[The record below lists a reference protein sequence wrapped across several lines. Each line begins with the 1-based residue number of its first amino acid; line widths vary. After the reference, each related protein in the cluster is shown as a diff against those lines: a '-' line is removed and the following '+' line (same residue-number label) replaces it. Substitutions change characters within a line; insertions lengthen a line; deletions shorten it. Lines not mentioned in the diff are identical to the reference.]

1 MDKAIGRSMDRQIAR
16 LAIPAL
22 GALLAEPL
30 YVLVDTAIVGH
41 LGRNQLAAL
50 GISAAILSTTF
61 GVFNFLAYSTTS
73 AVARAFGAGDHRRAL
88 RHGMAGIWLGAAI
101 GLALTAV
108 GFAIAK
114 PVVEVIGG
122 SASVQRDAV
131 LYTRISMLGATFLMV
146 AVATTGYL
154 RGVQDTRTPFAIA
167 IGSNVLNVVLELLFV
182 YGFHWGIAGSAWGTV
197 IAQSAAA
204 IAYLAVMRQHVA
216 NAGGNHE
223 PTTRFSFRPDWSE
236 IRSTA
241 VVGSQLMVRTGS
253 LLATF
258 LVASTM
264 AARIGDVQIAAHQIA
279 WQLWLF
285 LALALD
291 AIAIAGQ
298 AMIGERLGGN
308 DTTGARTAAAR
319 MLRWGWWGGCT
330 AAVAIAVARPGL
342 ASIFTD
348 DAAVRDELLRVLWY
362 VALMQPL
369 AAIVFVIDGILIG
382 AGDSAYLAKA
392 MAGAG
397 AVFGIAA
404 VVVAARGADLPSLWV
419 ALHDFMFARLIGLAL
434 RYRGERWMVLGPR
447 ESVKTS

>member
-1 MDKAIGRSMDRQIAR
+1 MDRSMDRQIAR
-16 LAIPAL
+16 LAVPAL

-50 GISAAILSTTF
+50 GIAAAILTTTF
-61 GVFNFLAYSTTS
+61 GVFNFLVYSTTS
-73 AVARAFGAGDHRRAL
+73 AVARAFGAGDHLRAL
-88 RHGMAGIWLGAAI
+88 RHGMAGIWLGAGI
-101 GLALTAV
+101 GLALTVA
-108 GFAIAK
+108 GFAVAK
-114 PVVEVIGG
+114 PIVDAVGG
-122 SASVQRDAV
+122 SAGVQRDAI

-167 IGSNVLNVVLELLFV
+167 IGSNLLNVVLEVLFV

-197 IAQSAAA
+197 IAQSTAA
-204 IAYLAVMRQHVA
+204 IAYLTVMRRHVA
-216 NAGGNHE
+216 KAVGNHE
-223 PTTRFSFRPDWSE
+223 PSTRFSIKPNWPE
-236 IRSTA
+236 IRATA

-298 AMIGERLGGN
+298 AMIGERLGGH
-308 DTTGARTAAAR
+308 DTAEARAVAAR
-319 MLRWGWWGGCT
+319 MLRWGWWGGC
-330 AAVAIAVARPGL
+330 AAAAAIVVARPAL

-348 DAAVRDELLRVLWY
+348 DAAVRDELLGVLWY
-362 VALMQPL
+362 VAFMQPL

-404 VVVAARGADLPSLWV
+404 MVIAVRGADLPSLWV
-419 ALHDFMFARLIGLAL
+419 ALHLFIFARLVGLVF
-434 RYRGERWMVLGPR
+434 RYRSDRWMVLGPQ
-447 ESVKTS
+447 ESGKTS